1 MCTDLQMCRVPPYV
15 CQMLIRI
22 AGKELSA
29 YSIDGILDRR
39 SSIKNT
45 IALCWKWTNNAVMSP
60 TVGAAVLR
68 FNEERLM
75 ASGFASQYH
84 FCHRISS

>member
-1 MCTDLQMCRVPPYV
+1 MCRVPPYV
-15 CQMLIRI
+15 YQMLIQI
-22 AGKELSA
+22 AGEELST
-29 YSIDGILDRR
+29 YSIDSILDRR
-39 SSIKNT
+39 SSIENT